1 MASGGADQLALFNQ
15 YDNEYCTKA
24 TDVAR
29 KIEAVSSLTGGK
41 LSSRSGHLHRLYVSL
56 FTSWDFHMRT
66 L

>member
-29 KIEAVSSLTGGK
+29 KIEAVSSLAGGK
-41 LSSRSGHLHRLYVSL
+41 QGYHSGHLHRL
-56 FTSWDFHMRT
+56 
-66 L
+66 